1 MWRHPRQ
8 VRRTGDGLGKIEK
21 LLLTIKE
28 TTPHEGCGAAKKE
41 DADLIDHSYLA
52 DLMAVPQVPR
62 AFDRGLFKNSFQNQC
77 RADRERQDLRCDD
90 FRM

>member
-1 MWRHPRQ
+1 MWCHLRR
-8 VRRTGDGLGKIEK
+8 VRRTGDRLGKIEK
-21 LLLTIKE
+21 LLLAINE
-28 TTPHEGCGAAKKE
+28 TTPHEGCGAAKKK

-62 AFDRGLFKNSFQNQC
+62 AFDRGLSKDAFQNQC
-77 RADRERQDLRCDD
+77 RADGERQDLRGDD